1 LELLR
6 EYSAVEPYNP
16 AAKNHMNDDSN
27 LVSEDFHYELDENAI
42 QEAGRVAPMAPPSIP
57 DYLQDT
63 YWWAYLHPNSFWFF
77 EREWVVN
84 LILWGNMK
92 KLTNAVLDE
101 MDLQS
106 GSNVLQV
113 ACVYGDFSNRLASHL
128 GKTQSRLSVVDVAP
142 IQISNI
148 KKKLQAHD
156 NVSVHHQDS
165 TCMSFQN
172 DNFEE
177 TVVFFLLHE
186 QPEHAR
192 RKTVAEAIRVT
203 RPGGRVIFVDYH
215 GPRRSNPMRYV
226 MKPILAMLEPY
237 AMDLWRE
244 ELPEYM
250 PEGITSEQVSS
261 SFYFGGLYQKVVVSL

>member
-1 LELLR
+1 
-6 EYSAVEPYNP
+6 
-16 AAKNHMNDDSN
+16 MNDDSRV
-27 LVSEDFHYELDENAI
+27 LTENYSY
-42 QEAGRVAPMAPPSIP
+42 QTGDRTGCEAGQLIPLVPPSIP

-63 YWWAYLHPNSFWFF
+63 YWWAYLHPKAFWFF

-92 KLTNAVLDE
+92 KLTKAVLDE
-101 MDLQS
+101 MEIQPHS
-106 GSNVLQV
+106 SVLQV

-128 GKTQSRLSVVDVAP
+128 APSHSRLSVVDVAP
-142 IQISNI
+142 IQLRNVE
-148 KKKLQAHD
+148 KKLDGHD

-165 TCMSFQN
+165 TCMSFP
-172 DNFEE
+172 DDSFED

-186 QPEHAR
+186 QPEDAR

-226 MKPILAMLEPY
+226 MKPILGMLEPY

-244 ELPEYM
+244 ELPAFM
-250 PEGITSEQVSS
+250 PPEIKPQQISS
-261 SFYFGGLYQKVVVSL
+261 DFCFGGLYQKVVLKL

>member
-1 LELLR
+1 M
-6 EYSAVEPYNP
+6 Y
-16 AAKNHMNDDSN
+16 MNDDLRDVDQDYQYTERNSVEAVVESIAP
-27 LVSEDFHYELDENAI
+27 VS
-42 QEAGRVAPMAPPSIP
+42 PPPIP

-101 MDLQS
+101 MDLQANS
-106 GSNVLQV
+106 SVLQV
-113 ACVYGDFSNRLASHL
+113 ACVYGDFSNRLAFHL
-128 GKTQSRLSVVDVAP
+128 DKSQSKLSVVDVAP
-142 IQISNI
+142 IQIKNI
-148 KKKLQAHD
+148 KKKLAAHD
-156 NVSVHHQDS
+156 NVAVFHQDS
-165 TCMSFQN
+165 TSMSFPN
-172 DNFEE
+172 DSFDE

-215 GPRRSNPMRYV
+215 GPSKSNPMRYV
-226 MKPILAMLEPY
+226 MMPILGLLEPF

-244 ELPEYM
+244 ELPSYF
-250 PEGITSEQVSS
+250 PAAIKTEQISS
-261 SFYFGGLYQKVVVSL
+261 NFYFGGLYQKVVVKL

>member
-1 LELLR
+1 
-6 EYSAVEPYNP
+6 
-16 AAKNHMNDDSN
+16 MNDDSRAIAG
-27 LVSEDFHYELDENAI
+27 DYDYEVVNQPLEGA
-42 QEAGRVAPMAPPSIP
+42 VASATPPAPPPIP

-101 MDLQS
+101 MKLQPNS
-106 GSNVLQV
+106 SVLQV
-113 ACVYGDFSNRLASHL
+113 ACVYGDFSNRLALHL
-128 GKTQSRLSVVDVAP
+128 DQTQSALSVVDVAP
-142 IQISNI
+142 IQIENI
-148 KKKLQAHD
+148 RKKLAKHD

-165 TCMSFQN
+165 TLMSFS
-172 DNFEE
+172 DDSFDE

-186 QPEHAR
+186 QPEDAR

-203 RPGGRVIFVDYH
+203 RPGGRVVFVDYH
-215 GPRRSNPMRYV
+215 GPKRSNPMRYV
-226 MKPILAMLEPY
+226 MKPILALLEPF

-244 ELPEYM
+244 ELPAFM
-250 PEGITSEQVSS
+250 PDEIKPGQLDSD
-261 SFYFGGLYQKVVVSL
+261 FYFGGLYQKVVLNL

>member
-1 LELLR
+1 
-6 EYSAVEPYNP
+6 
-16 AAKNHMNDDSN
+16 MNDDSRAVEEN
-27 LVSEDFHYELDENAI
+27 YHYEVGELAE
-42 QEAGRVAPMAPPSIP
+42 QEAGHVIPMVPPTIP

-63 YWWAYLHPNSFWFF
+63 YWWAYLHPKSFWFF

-101 MDLQS
+101 MELQPQS
-106 GSNVLQV
+106 SVLQV

-142 IQISNI
+142 IQIRNI
-148 KKKLQAHD
+148 EKKLSAHD

-165 TCMSFQN
+165 TCLSFSN
-172 DNFEE
+172 DSYEE

-186 QPEHAR
+186 QPEDAR

-215 GPRRSNPMRYV
+215 GPKRSNPMRYV
-226 MKPILAMLEPY
+226 MKPILTTLEPF

-244 ELPEYM
+244 ELPAFM
-250 PEGITSEQVSS
+250 PAEIKPEQISS
-261 SFYFGGLYQKVVVSL
+261 DFYFGGLYQKVVLDL